1 MERARVDLERE
12 IIMKQINQINQP
24 DLDQQYPT
32 QPRPVGSP
40 EPTDWRL
47 VYTLL
52 IAFLAASAAFYSV
65 IAPIYWAFDS
75 KSPLAAYILLQDS
88 LITAMTLAL
97 AFTAIRF
104 TWLYPL
110 LGFLSCT
117 GAVLCAA
124 TLVRGG

>member
-1 MERARVDLERE
+1 MLKETGLTTQADLEN
-12 IIMKQINQINQP
+12 KATTDPTKSP
-24 DLDQQYPT
+24 DLAD
-32 QPRPVGSP
+32 RVESP

-47 VYTLL
+47 VYTLS
-52 IAFLAASAAFYSV
+52 IAFLAATAAFYSV
-65 IAPIYWAFDS
+65 IAPIFWAFDS
-75 KSPLAAYILLQDS
+75 KSPLAAYLLLQDS